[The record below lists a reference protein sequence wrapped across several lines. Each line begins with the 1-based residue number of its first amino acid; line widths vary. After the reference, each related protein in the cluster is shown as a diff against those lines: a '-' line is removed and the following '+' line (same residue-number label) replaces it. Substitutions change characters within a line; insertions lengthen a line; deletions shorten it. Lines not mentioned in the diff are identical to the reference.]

1 MNIIFQSEDSNRNWK
16 REKKKEK
23 VIKKKRTEVGYL

>member
-23 VIKKKRTEVGYL
+23 IKKKKRTEVGYL